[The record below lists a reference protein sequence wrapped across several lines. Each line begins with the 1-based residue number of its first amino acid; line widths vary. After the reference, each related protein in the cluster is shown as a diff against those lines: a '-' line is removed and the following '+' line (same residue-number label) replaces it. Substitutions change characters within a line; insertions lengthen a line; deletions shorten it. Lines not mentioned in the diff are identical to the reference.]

1 MSPKKKY
8 AGAPGDAEPSPKASP
23 RPLNLRKRA
32 SVKLTRTNGTHAGT
46 PTVEVTKGDVWT
58 RAKLHSPST
67 PESCNMETGTK
78 GKKDDLEKDRP
89 HENEVPATPPRKSHP
104 KRQITNRNQ
113 AAVAPTKMS
122 IPPSVPTNF
131 GEMLRNSSQDVLQKS
146 TDLSDKIENEKMFSS
161 PTVLDRVRRK
171 SDNNTVSFLGLATK
185 PQFNGSTVP
194 DDHASQALSE
204 IAHNLPEGKEARSTE
219 QPQTPTGTPP
229 ALVAAM
235 ELEMENMRASLRQS
249 LGGGY
254 TSVHSSPV
262 TAHWLGSN
270 VNNNNSP
277 TQAVRTKSTTVKS
290 TPQLSLPQHKYFTK
304 TSNSP
309 KASRLYRA
317 RKAVP
322 LVVRTKGK
330 PTEEAQ
336 STFQSR
342 LPRLSPTKSKPKL
355 LETPGTIPQAPRNS
369 ALDIH
374 QLPLLSPSGV
384 PAMASRRD
392 RYVRAIQEEGKAIA
406 FASAEEIAV
415 QIREWNTKLLGSKPA
430 TSPSAKSPARP
441 MTKPPHKTVAP
452 APRAK
457 FSFMSPTATSVKR
470 QATRTEK
477 EKETFTPPGS
487 PSNTTFLTRSPPKSQ
502 VVRSAADAPSPVK
515 KISSTLKSPKVRTFA
530 TPRTPLPRSNVNRRG
545 KAFDRGAL
553 RTPSK
558 EIVDKLD
565 KEINGHLE
573 SQEREGRIFT
583 PSGQRI
589 QDLLAARRRGGGE
602 SESD

>member
-1 MSPKKKY
+1 
-8 AGAPGDAEPSPKASP
+8 
-23 RPLNLRKRA
+23 
-32 SVKLTRTNGTHAGT
+32 
-46 PTVEVTKGDVWT
+46 
-58 RAKLHSPST
+58 
-67 PESCNMETGTK
+67 
-78 GKKDDLEKDRP
+78 
-89 HENEVPATPPRKSHP
+89 
-104 KRQITNRNQ
+104 
-113 AAVAPTKMS
+113 
-122 IPPSVPTNF
+122 
-131 GEMLRNSSQDVLQKS
+131 MLRNSSQDVLQKS

-161 PTVLDRVRRK
+161 PTVLDKVRRK
-171 SDNNTVSFLGLATK
+171 SDNKTMSFSGIATK

-194 DDHASQALSE
+194 DDHASQALNE
-204 IAHNLPEGKEARSTE
+204 IAYNLPESKEARSTE
-219 QPQTPTGTPP
+219 QPQTPIGTPP

-235 ELEMENMRASLRQS
+235 ELEMENMRTSLRQS
-249 LGGGY
+249 IGEGY
-254 TSVHSSPV
+254 TSVHSTPV
-262 TAHWLGSN
+262 TAHWLGSK
-270 VNNNNSP
+270 VNENNSP
-277 TQAVRTKSTTVKS
+277 TQAVRMKPTTVKS
-290 TPQLSLPQHKYFTK
+290 TPQLSLPQHKDITK
-304 TSNSP
+304 TSSSP
-309 KASRLYRA
+309 KASRPDRV

-322 LVVRTKGK
+322 LVLRTKGN

-336 STFQSR
+336 STFRSR

-374 QLPLLSPSGV
+374 QPPLLSPSGV

-392 RYVRAIQEEGKAIA
+392 RYVRAVEEEGEAIA

-430 TSPSAKSPARP
+430 TSPSAKSAARP
-441 MTKPPHKTVAP
+441 ITKPPHKTVAP
-452 APRAK
+452 PSRAK
-457 FSFMSPTATSVKR
+457 FSFMSPTATSVRK

-487 PSNTTFLTRSPPKSQ
+487 PCNTMFLTRSPPKSQ
-502 VVRSAADAPSPVK
+502 AVRSTTDAPSPVK

-530 TPRTPLPRSNVNRRG
+530 TPRTPFPRGNVNRRG
-545 KAFDRGAL
+545 KAFDQGAL

-589 QDLLAARRRGGGE
+589 QDLLAARRRGEGE
-602 SESD
+602 SESE